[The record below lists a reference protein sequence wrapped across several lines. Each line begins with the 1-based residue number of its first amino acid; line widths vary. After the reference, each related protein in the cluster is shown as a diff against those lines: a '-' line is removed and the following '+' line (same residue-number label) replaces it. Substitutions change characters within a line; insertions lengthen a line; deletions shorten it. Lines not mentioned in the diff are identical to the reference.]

1 MGSRWTS
8 GVVSRVFSSPKWLTV
23 TLESGQTRPTQ
34 RDQVILDTPAPPDRL
49 LPSTPVLAFCPP
61 GPFWRKAELLEV
73 LPEGGAPERYRVHAD
88 GEELHLAAHQ
98 LRLLPP
104 PKAEASA
111 KRSRSGGHAAP
122 AQPAAAPPATAGPA
136 PAEPPPADGAPPE
149 PKRPRTPLPPLPSPV
164 EVEAGGAGLPGCS

>member
-1 MGSRWTS
+1 M
-8 GVVSRVFSSPKWLTV
+8 
-23 TLESGQTRPTQ
+23 
-34 RDQVILDTPAPPDRL
+34 
-49 LPSTPVLAFCPP
+49 
-61 GPFWRKAELLEV
+61 

-104 PKAEASA
+104 AKAEGGA
-111 KRSRSGGHAAP
+111 KRSRSAGHAAP
-122 AQPAAAPPATAGPA
+122 AKPAAAPPATAGPA
-136 PAEPPPADGAPPE
+136 PAEPPPVPPPADGAPPE